1 MNAHLKRLAIA
12 AGAAWLA
19 LSAPLAIA
27 RESRFTGEDKLA
39 IEEIVRNYL
48 LENPEIMRDVFA
60 ELERR
65 QEAAQQLAREEA
77 LRDSQDALFARDDV
91 VLGNP
96 NGDVTLVEFFDFNCG
111 FCKRALDDV
120 EKLVAADPNL
130 RVVVKDFPV
139 LGPGSLEAAR
149 FGLAV
154 KNQFT
159 PEQNAEF
166 HVRLMKSRGQINGE
180 RAAALAVEMG
190 ADPAKLQADVNSDA
204 VRDVIAENVDLG
216 DRLGL
221 TGTPAWVIGD
231 RVISGAIGTERLA
244 ASIANVRNCGTATC

>member
-1 MNAHLKRLAIA
+1 MNTYLKGLAIA
-12 AGAAWLA
+12 AGSAWLA
-19 LSAPLAIA
+19 LSAPVAIA
-27 RESRFTGEDKLA
+27 QQSSFTSEETTA

-48 LENPEIMRDVFA
+48 IENPEIMRDVFA

-77 LRDSQDALFARDDV
+77 LRDAQDALFAADDV

-96 NGDVTLVEFFDFNCG
+96 EGDVTLVEFFDFNCG

-120 EKLVAADPNL
+120 QRLIESDPNL

-149 FGLAV
+149 IGLAA
-154 KNQFT
+154 KQQFT
-159 PEQNAEF
+159 PEQNEAF
-166 HVRLMKSRGQINGE
+166 HVRLMQTRGQVNGE
-180 RAAALAVEMG
+180 RATALAVELG
-190 ADPAKLQADVNSDA
+190 ADPARLQADVNSDA
-204 VRDVIAENVDLG
+204 VRDIIAENVDLG

-244 ASIANVRNCGTATC
+244 ASVANVRKCGSATC

>member
-1 MNAHLKRLAIA
+1 MNAYLKGLAVA
-12 AGAAWLA
+12 AATAWLA
-19 LSAPLAIA
+19 LSPPVAIA
-27 RESRFTGEDKLA
+27 QEPRFSSEETAA

-48 LENPEIMRDVFA
+48 IQNPEIMREVFA

-65 QEAAQQLAREEA
+65 QQAAQQLAQEEA
-77 LRDSQDALFARDDV
+77 LRDAQDALFAADDV

-96 NGDVTLVEFFDFNCG
+96 EGDVTLVEFFDYNCG

-120 EKLVAADPNL
+120 QQLIEADPNL

-149 FGLAV
+149 IGLAA
-154 KNQFT
+154 KQQFT
-159 PEQNAEF
+159 PEQNETF
-166 HVRLMKSRGQINGE
+166 HVRLMQSRGQINGE
-180 RAAALAVEMG
+180 RATALAVELG
-190 ADPAKLQADVNSDA
+190 ADRAKLEADVNSDA
-204 VRDVIAENVDLG
+204 VRDIIAENVDLG
-216 DRLGL
+216 DKLGL

-244 ASIANVRNCGTATC
+244 ASIANVRKCGTATC

>member
-1 MNAHLKRLAIA
+1 MNAHFKRLVFA

-19 LSAPLAIA
+19 LSAPLAVA
-27 RESRFTGEDKLA
+27 QETRFTGEETRA
-39 IEEIVRNYL
+39 IETIVRNYL

-77 LRDSQDALFARDDV
+77 LRDSQQALFAGDDV

-111 FCKRALDDV
+111 FCKRALEDV
-120 EKLVAADPNL
+120 EKLIEADPNL

-149 FGLAV
+149 FGLAA

-166 HVRLMKSRGQINGE
+166 HMRLMKTRGQINGE

-190 ADPAKLQADVNSDA
+190 ADPARLQRDVNSDE
-204 VRDVIAENVDLG
+204 VRDIIAENVDLG

-231 RVISGAIGTERLA
+231 RVISGAIGAERLG
-244 ASIANVRNCGTATC
+244 ASIANVRNCGSATC

>member
-1 MNAHLKRLAIA
+1 MNAHLKRVAISV
-12 AGAAWLA
+12 GIAWLA

-27 RESRFTGEDKLA
+27 QDARFTGEEKQA
-39 IEEIVRNYL
+39 IEEIVRSYL
-48 LENPEIMRDVFA
+48 LENPELMRDVFA

-65 QEAAQQLAREEA
+65 QEAAQQLAREKA
-77 LRDSQDALFARDDV
+77 LRDSQEALFAGDDII
-91 VLGNP
+91 LGNP
-96 NGDVTLVEFFDFNCG
+96 EGDVTLVEFFDFNCG

-120 EKLVAADPNL
+120 QKLIADDPNL

-149 FGLAV
+149 FALAA

-159 PEQNAEF
+159 PQQNAEF
-166 HVRLMKSRGQINGE
+166 HVRLMQTRGQINGE

-190 ADPAKLQADVNSDA
+190 ADPAKLQTDVNSDA
-204 VRDVIAENVDLG
+204 VRDIIAENVDLG
-216 DRLGL
+216 DKLGL

-231 RVISGAIGTERLA
+231 RVTSGAIGAERLA
-244 ASIANVRNCGTATC
+244 ASIANVRKCGAATC

>member
-1 MNAHLKRLAIA
+1 MHTYLKGLAIA
-12 AGAAWLA
+12 AGSAWLA
-19 LSAPLAIA
+19 LSAPVAIA
-27 RESRFTGEDKLA
+27 QQSSFTSEETTA

-48 LENPEIMRDVFA
+48 IENPEIMREVFA

-77 LRDSQDALFARDDV
+77 LRDAQDALFAADDV

-96 NGDVTLVEFFDFNCG
+96 EGDVTLVEFFDFNCG

-120 EKLVAADPNL
+120 QRLIDSDPNL

-149 FGLAV
+149 IGLAA
-154 KNQFT
+154 KKQFNA
-159 PEQNAEF
+159 EQNEAF
-166 HVRLMKSRGQINGE
+166 HVRLMQSRGQVNGE
-180 RAAALAVEMG
+180 RATALAIELG
-190 ADPAKLQADVNSDA
+190 ADPTKLQADVNSDA
-204 VRDVIAENVDLG
+204 VRDIIAENLDLA

-231 RVISGAIGTERLA
+231 RVISGAVGTERLA
-244 ASIANVRNCGTATC
+244 ASVANVRQCGSATC